1 MRDIVVVVLP
11 SNGLCTSRNVVVDIF
26 VFDVIQ
32 HTEGVDICRDGCC
45 WCGGVLV
52 GLVDVEDIVVLPS

>member
-1 MRDIVVVVLP
+1 MQIDKEFLLALVEMLSLRF
-11 SNGLCTSRNVVVDIF
+11 SS
-26 VFDVIQ
+26 FDRIQ
-32 HTEGVDICRDGCC
+32 HTEGVDIYRGGCC